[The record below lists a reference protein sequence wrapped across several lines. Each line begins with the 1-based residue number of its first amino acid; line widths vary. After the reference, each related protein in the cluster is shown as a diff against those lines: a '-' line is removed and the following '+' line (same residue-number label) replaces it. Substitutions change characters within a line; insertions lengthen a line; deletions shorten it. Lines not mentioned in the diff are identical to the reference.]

1 MMATKACPVLP
12 GARRVAARPA
22 YAATAA
28 LPMPAGAKRAG
39 ELNDRAKKEQ
49 DLGPQAFDL
58 LRRMSRAD
66 QRGDFNLVGV
76 LIVEARG
83 LIVDAGGAL

>member
-1 MMATKACPVLP
+1 MPELDGLTAIGL
-12 GARRVAARPA
+12 ARYPSNA
-22 YAATAA
+22 AA

-58 LRRMSRAD
+58 LRRMARAG
-66 QRGDFNLVGV
+66 RRNNRELLAV
-76 LIVEARG
+76 LAVEAEA
-83 LIVDAGGAL
+83 LVVETGGAA